1 MYFYVVICYFFYMQ
15 NKTIGTSEKRIP
27 QTKKQLQFQFYFIR
41 LLFDA
46 QAAHSRT
53 DRTENILLCSI
64 FETLLFE
71 IQIDTNNIINRHYQ
85 IFVNHFFPQSFSTFV
100 PLNRTRNNQNL
111 IARRSQ
117 ITEIVSFWSILTV
130 MHA

>member
-1 MYFYVVICYFFYMQ
+1 MQ

-53 DRTENILLCSI
+53 DRKENILLCSI

-71 IQIDTNNIINRHYQ
+71 IQIDLTLPNLC
-85 IFVNHFFPQSFSTFV
+85 QSFFSPV
-100 PLNRTRNNQNL
+100 VLNIRSFEQNEEQSKPD
-111 IARRSQ
+111 R
-117 ITEIVSFWSILTV
+117 
-130 MHA
+130 